1 MAFRAARPLLEDMRA
16 YAEEALGYVGDR
28 GADEMAKDRMR
39 YLAIARAA
47 EIVGEAAS
55 QVPVSVRDRLRSIPF
70 KGAIGMRN
78 RLIHGYGGIDPTIL
92 ADTVRNDFPPLVEA
106 LATVLAGDLPD
117 GS

>member
-16 YAEEALGYVGDR
+16 YAEEALEYLGDR
-28 GADEMAKDRMR
+28 GAAEIAGDRMR
-39 YLAIARAA
+39 YLAMARAA

-55 QVPVSVRDRLRSIPF
+55 QVPVAVRDRLSSIPF
-70 KGAIGMRN
+70 KGAIGMRH

-92 ADTVRNDFPPLVEA
+92 ADTIRNDFPPLVAA

-117 GS
+117 NS